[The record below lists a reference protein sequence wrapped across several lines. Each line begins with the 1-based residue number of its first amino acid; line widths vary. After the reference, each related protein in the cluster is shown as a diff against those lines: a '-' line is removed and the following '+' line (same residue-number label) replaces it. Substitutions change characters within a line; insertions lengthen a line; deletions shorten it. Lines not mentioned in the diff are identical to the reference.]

1 MISKIEYI
9 HKEEQTMEHSLI
21 RYLERLSVED
31 LQIALLY
38 YQSCD
43 FSDENERMIKKIL
56 EIMNEHYSNGK
67 KK

>member
-1 MISKIEYI
+1 
-9 HKEEQTMEHSLI
+9 MEHSLI

-43 FSDENERMIKKIL
+43 FSDENEKMIKKIL

-67 KK
+67 KE